1 VGGRWNPRQAC
12 RAAAYARW
20 PCRRRQRV
28 PVARGSGPGTAFV
41 GDFICGR
48 KSGKLSC
55 RCTRKIAGEV
65 DRRGKYIP

>member
-41 GDFICGR
+41 GDFICVVER
-48 KSGKLSC
+48 VANSRADVQEK
-55 RCTRKIAGEV
+55 
-65 DRRGKYIP
+65 